1 MIDEGYVRTSINQH
15 ISRLRGMFKWAAR
28 QKLVP
33 QTAWLDLTTVEGL
46 KEGRTKAVEPVPAGT
61 VPDAFVD
68 AIQPYVTASIWA
80 MVQLQRCTGMRPGE
94 VTRLRAA
101 DLNMSGEIGEYV
113 PADHKT
119 KHHGKRRV
127 VMIGNRAQEILKP
140 FLSVKM
146 TAYLFNPQHGR
157 QEFVGKQFREGAKT
171 FVRNNRDHYSVKG
184 YSVAIKRACKLA
196 EVPHWSP
203 NQLRHNFA
211 TMARK
216 AAGIEASRV
225 LLGHSSAVT
234 SEIYAERDL
243 DAARAVVAKIG

>member
-1 MIDEGYVRTSINQH
+1 
-15 ISRLRGMFKWAAR
+15 
-28 QKLVP
+28 
-33 QTAWLDLTTVEGL
+33 
-46 KEGRTKAVEPVPAGT
+46 VPAGT